1 MSILEALAGSKIN
14 VMCVQVIEVMSPGVL
29 IVGDSTGIVILKV
42 ANSNDKKVLQAIEM
56 GKGVKILWPQKVSE
70 GGPLPQWEGDQHD

>member
-56 GKGVKILWPQKVSE
+56 GKGVKIL
-70 GGPLPQWEGDQHD
+70 